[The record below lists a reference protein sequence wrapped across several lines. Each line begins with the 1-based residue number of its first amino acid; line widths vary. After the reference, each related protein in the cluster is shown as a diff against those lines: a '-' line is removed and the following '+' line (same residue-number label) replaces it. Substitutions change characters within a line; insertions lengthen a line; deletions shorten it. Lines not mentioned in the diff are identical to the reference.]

1 MSCRASLG
9 LVYLTSE
16 ASENIFVEVDVT
28 GDDWPLCKYI
38 SRVHGASSKRVWSLM
53 SLTNRLS
60 LIKLY
65 FDTIRTWRGQVMQA
79 GYCRP
84 DMPPCAWCH
93 TNEKSLNSE
102 NYSVAISRKDCAL
115 SVCWSLINSERYWLT
130 FYSDHMTGG
139 KCRGMKCCLDS
150 EHLTS

>member
-1 MSCRASLG
+1 MSRRASLG

-16 ASENIFVEVDVT
+16 ASGNLFVEVDVT

-38 SRVHGASSKRVWSLM
+38 SRVQSASPKRVWSPM

-84 DMPPCAWCH
+84 DMLPCA
-93 TNEKSLNSE
+93 
-102 NYSVAISRKDCAL
+102 
-115 SVCWSLINSERYWLT
+115 
-130 FYSDHMTGG
+130 
-139 KCRGMKCCLDS
+139 
-150 EHLTS
+150 